1 MSMLKIKGKTHLVKD
16 PSTNAIVNVDE
27 DAYRAARKTKQR
39 VLESIRKEKEM
50 QERIERLE
58 AAVEKLLEGMD
69 SDG

>member
-1 MSMLKIKGKTHLVKD
+1 MSMLKIEGKAHLVKD

-39 VLESIRKEKEM
+39 VLESIRKEKEL

-58 AAVEKLLEGMD
+58 AAVEKLLEGMN